1 MMPRIESQ
9 VSDYVHDTL
18 LVPSHSISQVQNV
31 CYYLTVSLFSAVPI
45 VIHKWN
51 PLPQMARQEKSG
63 KSLRTLNKFIQT
75 TVLAKKK
82 KKPKNP
88 PTLTVQAHFSV
99 KTFTAQTRINDQCLL
114 EDQFNSCALSK
125 NPTSQL
131 SQCFKNAPQRGE

>member
-18 LVPSHSISQVQNV
+18 LVPNHSISQVQNV
-31 CYYLTVSLFSAVPI
+31 GLCYYLTVSLFSAVPI

-82 KKPKNP
+82 KTQKPTNTDRP
-88 PTLTVQAHFSV
+88 GSF
-99 KTFTAQTRINDQCLL
+99 
-114 EDQFNSCALSK
+114 
-125 NPTSQL
+125 
-131 SQCFKNAPQRGE
+131 